1 MIPLEKIELLP
12 LFHRETIPSTYIDLM
27 GHMNV
32 QWYMALYNA
41 AGRKFFA
48 SLGMDEEYY
57 KREQAGGFALKHFIR
72 YYAEVCE
79 GETVVVRS
87 RIVGRSEKRIHFVH
101 FMVNETTRKL
111 ASTLEALGSHADMRI
126 RRTAPYPQEM
136 ADMIDAK
143 LEEYE
148 KLDWDP
154 PLCGCI
160 TI

>member
-32 QWYMALYNA
+32 RWYMAIYNGA
-41 AGRKFFA
+41 WRDFFA
-48 SLGMDEEYY
+48 SIGMTEEFFN
-57 KREQAGGFALKHFIR
+57 RQQAGGFALKHFIR

-79 GETVVVRS
+79 GETVAVRT
-87 RIVGRSEKRIHFVH
+87 RIIGRSEKRIHFVH
-101 FMVNETTRKL
+101 FMVNESTRKL
-111 ASTLEALGSHADMRI
+111 ASTLEALGSYADMRI
-126 RRTAPYPQEM
+126 RKTAPYPQEI
-136 ADMIDAK
+136 AALIDEK
-143 LEEYE
+143 TEEYS

-160 TI
+160 EP